1 MQNSEFRIQTA
12 IGPTQPGGKRR
23 AKPFSVAKCILSA
36 FCILHS
42 AFLTG
47 CQKPPPRDP
56 NVIAIVAR
64 VGPNNLDPRKAN
76 DEGTA
81 RVSQLMFESL
91 MDIGEDLRPQ
101 PRLIEHLET
110 PDPVTYVAHLRR
122 GVRFH
127 DGHEMTSRDVVFTFG
142 KFLEPEFISPYKG
155 AFTVLASVRA
165 LGDYV
170 VEFKLKEPF
179 AAFPLANLV
188 PIQVVPD
195 GAVESE
201 LTRFPIG
208 TGPYQFVRYDVDD
221 KVVMKAF
228 DGYWDGA
235 PGNAGVEFRIVPDDT
250 MRSLELRK
258 GTADLMINDIPP
270 DIVHQFEKSGDFNV
284 TRAPG
289 LDFSYLGFN
298 MRDPL
303 LADKRVR
310 HAIGYAINREA
321 IVRYLRRGLARIAT
335 GLIPPQAW
343 AYQPGIHAF
352 DYDPARAMRLLDEA
366 GYPDPDGPDGPLPRL
381 NLTLT
386 ISTNEEYRLQATVIQ
401 QDLNQVGINLEIRSY
416 EFATMFAD
424 ILKGNFQLMSLIWV
438 GGAMVD
444 PDILRRVFHSSQV
457 PPTGFNRGHYSN
469 PEVDRLIDL
478 ASMSLTEADRKRYY
492 GEAQKIV
499 ADDAPYSP
507 LWNRTNV
514 IVSQPSLDGL
524 HINPVGDFRSLKDV
538 RRK

>member
-1 MQNSEFRIQTA
+1 
-12 IGPTQPGGKRR
+12 
-23 AKPFSVAKCILSA
+23 V
-36 FCILHS
+36 
-42 AFLTG
+42 
-47 CQKPPPRDP
+47 
-56 NVIAIVAR
+56 VAR
-64 VGPNNLDPRKAN
+64 VGPNNLNPLKAN

-101 PRLIEHLET
+101 PRLVHRLEM
-110 PDPVTYVAHLRR
+110 PDPTTYVAYLRR
-122 GVRFH
+122 GVKFH
-127 DGHEMTSRDVVFTFG
+127 DGHELTSKDVVFTFA
-142 KFLEPEFISPYKG
+142 KFLDPAFLSPYKG

-165 LGDYV
+165 QDDYT
-170 VEFKLKEPF
+170 VEFRLKEPF

-188 PIQVVPD
+188 PVQVVPAGSLEGD
-195 GAVESE
+195 
-201 LTRFPIG
+201 LTKFPIG
-208 TGPYQFVRYDVDD
+208 TGPYRFVRYDVDD
-221 KVVMKAF
+221 KVVMTAF
-228 DGYWDGA
+228 EDYWDG
-235 PGNAGVEFRIVPDDT
+235 PPSNAGVEFRIVPDDT

-270 DIVHQFEKSGDFNV
+270 DIVHQFEKSGDFRV

-289 LDFSYLGFN
+289 LDFSYIGFN

-321 IVRYLRRGLARIAT
+321 IVKYLRRGLARTAT
-335 GLIPPQAW
+335 GLIPSQAW
-343 AYQPGIHAF
+343 AYQPGIHTF
-352 DYDPARAMRLLDEA
+352 YYDPARAMQLLDEA
-366 GYPDPDGPDGPLPRL
+366 GYRDPDGPEGPLPRL
-381 NLTLT
+381 NLTLK
-386 ISTNEEYRLQATVIQ
+386 ISTNEETRLQSTVIQ
-401 QDLNQVGINLEIRSY
+401 QDLRQVGINLEVRSY

-457 PPTGFNRGHYSN
+457 PPAGFNRGYYSN

-478 ASMSLTEADRKRYY
+478 ASMAIDEAERKQYY
-492 GEAQKIV
+492 GAAQKVV
-499 ADDAPYSP
+499 AEDAPYIP
-507 LWNRTNV
+507 IWNRTNV
-514 IVSQPSLDGL
+514 IVAQPSLDGL

-538 RRK
+538 RRVAR